1 MDGFDAAL
9 ARYRAFLAH
18 DPITPLLRRSL
29 ALLVPGNI
37 RVDTVTADDSLR
49 CTTDGTAVTVG
60 GAEYLLRADFDARH
74 WTAALRVLLA
84 REIQHDS
91 SSDRDVCAAFAADAG
106 AYFHA
111 HYALA
116 PETGAL
122 LGHRILNILEQSRT
136 DNILCR
142 RFPGYLPLLRFVCYA
157 QLEAAAPG
165 SALEALLDE
174 LEAFALTG
182 IPCRTPA
189 LQSVCAQV
197 EAAILAS
204 SAAACAQHCRQT
216 LTALAPELARLCS
229 NADADALAR
238 IAAQL
243 VDYAFSEADRAEAF
257 GDGCDSRLRLRSEA
271 QDAAR
276 QGPSADGED
285 ADLDKG
291 DSAAGGSGDNSER
304 YGDMSGSLAS
314 QEVKPSGSAGT
325 NGREDR
331 GRSSSVG
338 RSGNHGQSG
347 ASATTSDGVSAA
359 QKAASGGPES
369 LREVLGTGWGAHR
382 GFALSAAETDAMLA
396 AAAQALEQQLH
407 VAGPCAARL
416 DAGERQGLAERYAGL
431 TFTETYITPGGG
443 RLPPAFAERAK
454 ALHHRLDKLL
464 RQQRERSAS
473 QRTGALSQRELWKIP
488 LDAKD
493 VFRRKAPPSKRET
506 AFYLLI
512 DRSGSMGAGIGGGN
526 SKLFTALATAAVLE
540 EALKGIAYTKI
551 VAFDGGTNAVEH
563 CVIKD
568 FDQKEIGSRCMD
580 AMTQIAAGNGNK
592 DGYSIRAAAL
602 DLAKR
607 TERRKILMVLSDG
620 LPSGYFSEAEAIDDV
635 RTAVQAARRRGLLV
649 IPIIY
654 TARTDENVD
663 AYRRMYEKSMIFA
676 DSVGMLGEFER
687 LLMKL
692 VR

>member
-9 ARYRAFLAH
+9 ARYRAFLASE
-18 DPITPLLRRSL
+18 PIAPLLRRSL
-29 ALLVPGNI
+29 ALLVPDNI
-37 RVDTVTADDSLR
+37 RIDTVTPDDSLR
-49 CTTDGTAVTVG
+49 CTTDGTSVTVG
-60 GAEYLLRADFDARH
+60 GAAYLLRADFDARH
-74 WTAALRVLLA
+74 WMAALRVLLA
-84 REIQHDS
+84 RELQHDG
-91 SSDRDVCAAFAADAG
+91 SSDRDVCAAVRAFSG
-106 AYFHA
+106 AYFHE

-116 PETGAL
+116 PELGAL
-122 LGHRILNILEQSRT
+122 LGQRILNILEQART

-157 QLEAAAPG
+157 QLDAAAPG

-197 EAAILAS
+197 EAAILAP

-216 LTALAPELARLCS
+216 LTTLAPELARLCRE
-229 NADADALAR
+229 ADDDARAR
-238 IAAQL
+238 IASQC
-243 VDYAFSEADRAEAF
+243 VDYAFSEAERAEAL
-257 GDGCDSRLRLRSEA
+257 GDGCDSRLRLRGEA
-271 QDAAR
+271 QDAACS
-276 QGPSADGED
+276 GPSADGED

-291 DSAAGGSGDNSER
+291 DSAGGGSGDNSER

-314 QEVKPSGSAGT
+314 QEIKSSGSAGT

-347 ASATTSDGVSAA
+347 ASAAMSDGVSAA

-369 LREVLGTGWGAHR
+369 LREVLGTGWSAHR
-382 GFALSAAETDAMLA
+382 GFALSAAELDTMLSN
-396 AAAQALEQQLH
+396 AAQELTREREIERQLN
-407 VAGPCAARL
+407 VAAPHAARL
-416 DAGERQGLAERYAGL
+416 DVGERQELAARYTGL
-431 TFTETYITPGGG
+431 TFTETYITPSGG
-443 RLPPAFAERAK
+443 
-454 ALHHRLDKLL
+454 
-464 RQQRERSAS
+464 Q
-473 QRTGALSQRELWKIP
+473 
-488 LDAKD
+488 
-493 VFRRKAPPSKRET
+493 
-506 AFYLLI
+506 
-512 DRSGSMGAGIGGGN
+512 
-526 SKLFTALATAAVLE
+526 SKLFTALATAAIME

-568 FDQKEIGSRCMD
+568 FDQKEIGSRCID
-580 AMTQIAAGNGNK
+580 AMGQIAAGNGNK

-607 TERRKILMVLSDG
+607 TERRKILVVLSDG

-663 AYRRMYEKSMIFA
+663 AYRRMYEKSILFA

>member
-49 CTTDGTAVTVG
+49 CTTDGAAVIVG
-60 GAEYLLRADFDARH
+60 GAAYLLRADFDARH

-91 SSDRDVCAAFAADAG
+91 SSDRDVCAAFAVDAG

-111 HYALA
+111 HHALA

-122 LGHRILNILEQSRT
+122 LGHRILNILEQART

-157 QLEAAAPG
+157 QLEAVEPD
-165 SALEALLDE
+165 SALEALLCE

-182 IPCRTPA
+182 IPCRDPA
-189 LQSVCAQV
+189 LSTVRAEV
-197 EAAILAS
+197 EAAILAP
-204 SAAACAQHCRQT
+204 SAAACADIGRRI
-216 LTALAPELARLCS
+216 LAALAPELARLCRI
-229 NADADALAR
+229 ADADALAR
-238 IAAQL
+238 IASQL
-243 VDYAFSEADRAEAF
+243 VDYAF
-257 GDGCDSRLRLRSEA
+257 
-271 QDAAR
+271 
-276 QGPSADGED
+276 
-285 ADLDKG
+285 
-291 DSAAGGSGDNSER
+291 SAAGGSGDNAER
-304 YGDMSGSLAS
+304 HGDMSGSLAS

-347 ASATTSDGVSAA
+347 VTATTSDTVSAA
-359 QKAASGGPES
+359 QKAASSGPES

-382 GFALSAAETDAMLA
+382 GFALSAAETDAMLTT
-396 AAAQALEQQLH
+396 AAQALTRERALEQQLH
-407 VAGPCAARL
+407 VATPRAARL
-416 DAGERQGLAERYAGL
+416 DAGERQGLADRYAGL
-431 TFTETYITPGGG
+431 TFMETYITPGSG

-512 DRSGSMGAGIGGGN
+512 DRSGSMGAGIGDGT

-568 FDQKEIGSRCMD
+568 FDQKEIGCRCID
-580 AMTQIAAGNGNK
+580 AMGQIAAGNGNK

-607 TERRKILMVLSDG
+607 SERRKILMVLSDG

>member
-1 MDGFDAAL
+1 ML
-9 ARYRAFLAH
+9 A
-18 DPITPLLRRSL
+18 
-29 ALLVPGNI
+29 
-37 RVDTVTADDSLR
+37 
-49 CTTDGTAVTVG
+49 
-60 GAEYLLRADFDARH
+60 
-74 WTAALRVLLA
+74 TAA
-84 REIQHDS
+84 Q
-91 SSDRDVCAAFAADAG
+91 
-106 AYFHA
+106 
-111 HYALA
+111 
-116 PETGAL
+116 
-122 LGHRILNILEQSRT
+122 
-136 DNILCR
+136 
-142 RFPGYLPLLRFVCYA
+142 
-157 QLEAAAPG
+157 
-165 SALEALLDE
+165 
-174 LEAFALTG
+174 ALT
-182 IPCRTPA
+182 R
-189 LQSVCAQV
+189 
-197 EAAILAS
+197 
-204 SAAACAQHCRQT
+204 
-216 LTALAPELARLCS
+216 
-229 NADADALAR
+229 
-238 IAAQL
+238 
-243 VDYAFSEADRAEAF
+243 
-257 GDGCDSRLRLRSEA
+257 
-271 QDAAR
+271 
-276 QGPSADGED
+276 
-285 ADLDKG
+285 
-291 DSAAGGSGDNSER
+291 ER
-304 YGDMSGSLAS
+304 
-314 QEVKPSGSAGT
+314 
-325 NGREDR
+325 
-331 GRSSSVG
+331 
-338 RSGNHGQSG
+338 
-347 ASATTSDGVSAA
+347 
-359 QKAASGGPES
+359 
-369 LREVLGTGWGAHR
+369 
-382 GFALSAAETDAMLA
+382 
-396 AAAQALEQQLH
+396 ALEQQLH
-407 VAGPCAARL
+407 VAGPRAARL

-473 QRTGALSQRELWKIP
+473 QRTGALSQRELWKVP

-512 DRSGSMGAGIGGGN
+512 DRSGSMGAGIGDGN

-568 FDQKEIGSRCMD
+568 FDQKEIGCRCID
-580 AMTQIAAGNGNK
+580 AMGQIAAGNGNK

>member
-9 ARYRAFLAH
+9 ARYRAFLATE
-18 DPITPLLRRSL
+18 PITPLLRRSL

>member
-9 ARYRAFLAH
+9 ARYRAFLAAE
-18 DPITPLLRRSL
+18 PITPLLRRSL
-29 ALLVPGNI
+29 ALLVPDNI
-37 RVDTVTADDSLR
+37 RIDTVTPDDSLR

-60 GAEYLLRADFDARH
+60 GAEYLLRTDFDARH

-91 SSDRDVCAAFAADAG
+91 SSDRDVCAAFAAEAG

-122 LGHRILNILEQSRT
+122 LGHRILNILEQART

-165 SALEALLDE
+165 SALAALLDE

-182 IPCRTPA
+182 IPCGTPA
-189 LQSVCAQV
+189 LAAVRAEV
-197 EAAILAS
+197 EAAILAP
-204 SAAACAQHCRQT
+204 SAAACADIGRQI
-216 LTALAPELARLCS
+216 LAALAPELARLCGI
-229 NADADALAR
+229 ADADALTR
-238 IAAQL
+238 IASQL
-243 VDYAFSEADRAEAF
+243 VDYAFSEGDRAEAF

-285 ADLDKG
+285 ADLEKG

-304 YGDMSGSLAS
+304 HGDMSGSLAS
-314 QEVKPSGSAGT
+314 QEVKSSGSAGT

-338 RSGNHGQSG
+338 RSG
-347 ASATTSDGVSAA
+347 
-359 QKAASGGPES
+359 
-369 LREVLGTGWGAHR
+369 
-382 GFALSAAETDAMLA
+382 
-396 AAAQALEQQLH
+396 
-407 VAGPCAARL
+407 
-416 DAGERQGLAERYAGL
+416 
-431 TFTETYITPGGG
+431 
-443 RLPPAFAERAK
+443 
-454 ALHHRLDKLL
+454 
-464 RQQRERSAS
+464 
-473 QRTGALSQRELWKIP
+473 
-488 LDAKD
+488 
-493 VFRRKAPPSKRET
+493 
-506 AFYLLI
+506 
-512 DRSGSMGAGIGGGN
+512 SMGAGIGNGT

-568 FDQKEIGSRCMD
+568 FDQKEIGSRCID
-580 AMTQIAAGNGNK
+580 AMEQIAAGNGNK

>member
-9 ARYRAFLAH
+9 ARYRAFLAAE
-18 DPITPLLRRSL
+18 PITPLLRRSL

-116 PETGAL
+116 PELGAL
-122 LGHRILNILEQSRT
+122 LGQRILNILEQART

-157 QLEAAAPG
+157 QLEAAAPD
-165 SALEALLDE
+165 SALEALLCE

-182 IPCRTPA
+182 IPYRDPA
-189 LQSVCAQV
+189 LSAVRAEV
-197 EAAILAS
+197 EAAILTP
-204 SAAACAQHCRQT
+204 SAAACAEIGRRV

-229 NADADALAR
+229 IADADALAR

-304 YGDMSGSLAS
+304 HGDMSGSLAS

-347 ASATTSDGVSAA
+347 ATATTSDTVSAA

-396 AAAQALEQQLH
+396 AAAQALTRERALEQQLH
-407 VAGPCAARL
+407 
-416 DAGERQGLAERYAGL
+416 
-431 TFTETYITPGGG
+431 
-443 RLPPAFAERAK
+443 
-454 ALHHRLDKLL
+454 
-464 RQQRERSAS
+464 
-473 QRTGALSQRELWKIP
+473 LS
-488 LDAKD
+488 
-493 VFRRKAPPSKRET
+493 
-506 AFYLLI
+506 LI
-512 DRSGSMGAGIGGGN
+512 HI
-526 SKLFTALATAAVLE
+526 
-540 EALKGIAYTKI
+540 
-551 VAFDGGTNAVEH
+551 
-563 CVIKD
+563 
-568 FDQKEIGSRCMD
+568 
-580 AMTQIAAGNGNK
+580 
-592 DGYSIRAAAL
+592 
-602 DLAKR
+602 
-607 TERRKILMVLSDG
+607 
-620 LPSGYFSEAEAIDDV
+620 
-635 RTAVQAARRRGLLV
+635 
-649 IPIIY
+649 
-654 TARTDENVD
+654 
-663 AYRRMYEKSMIFA
+663 
-676 DSVGMLGEFER
+676 
-687 LLMKL
+687 
-692 VR
+692 